1 MLQSTMMLYILL
13 VPGTNNALEAL
24 KLKSKKNVRQQEL
37 KKIIAETPFV
47 SDEELSEM
55 FQVSIQTIR
64 LDRLAMGIP
73 ELRERM
79 RAAAQR
85 NYSKI
90 VGLGISELIG
100 EIIELEINGHGISFL
115 EANREMTFEKTDIV
129 KGHYI
134 FSMAESLALAVIN
147 TKAALT
153 GVANMKYSKPV
164 SVGDK
169 LVAKAEVFRQRNKDY
184 IVHVKITVKQEQVF
198 RGKFILVPIL
208 N

>member
-1 MLQSTMMLYILL
+1 MLWRLL
-13 VPGTNNALEAL
+13 QV
-24 KLKSKKNVRQQEL
+24 KKVNKKAERQYEL
-37 KKIIAETPFV
+37 KKIITETPFV
-47 SDEELSEM
+47 SDDELSEM
-55 FQVSIQTIR
+55 FGVSIQTIR
-64 LDRLAMGIP
+64 LDRLEMGIP

-79 RAAAQR
+79 KAAAQK

-100 EIIELEINGHGISFL
+100 EIIELEVNKMGISFL
-115 EANREMTFEKTDIV
+115 EADREMAFKKTDIV

-134 FSMAESLALAVIN
+134 FSMAESLALAVID

-153 GVANMKYSKPV
+153 GVANMKYNTPV

-169 LVAKAEVFRQRNKDY
+169 LIAKAEVFRQRDTDF
-184 IVHVKITVKQEQVF
+184 IVHVKIFVKQEQVF
-198 RGKFILVPIL
+198 RGKFIMVPIL

>member
-1 MLQSTMMLYILL
+1 MKGKT
-13 VPGTNNALEAL
+13 
-24 KLKSKKNVRQQEL
+24 KKSERQYEL
-37 KKIIAETPFV
+37 KKIMSETPFV
-47 SDEELSEM
+47 SDEELSE
-55 FQVSIQTIR
+55 FFNVSIQTIR
-64 LDRLAMGIP
+64 LDRLEMGIP
-73 ELRERM
+73 ELRERTK
-79 RAAAQR
+79 AAAQK

-100 EIIELEINGHGISFL
+100 EVIELEINDHGISFL
-115 EANREMTFEKTDIV
+115 EASSEMAFEKTDIV

-147 TKAALT
+147 TRAALT

-169 LVAKAEVFRQRNKDY
+169 LIAKAVVSKKRNEDY

-208 N
+208 GN

>member
-1 MLQSTMMLYILL
+1 MS
-13 VPGTNNALEAL
+13 GKN
-24 KLKSKKNVRQQEL
+24 KKEERQYEL
-37 KKIIAETPFV
+37 KKIITETPFV
-47 SDEELSEM
+47 SDEELSEI
-55 FQVSIQTIR
+55 FNVSIQTIR
-64 LDRLAMGIP
+64 LDRLKLGIP

-100 EIIELEINGHGISFL
+100 EIIELEVNQLGISYL
-115 EANREMTFEKTDIV
+115 EADKEMAFEKTEIV

-169 LVAKAEVFRQRNKDY
+169 LVAKAIVSRKRDMDY